1 MERKTEG
8 GELVEEVRELRK
20 VMVEMVLVLRRTVRG
35 MERRE
40 EADREHVGEEVRN
53 AEREG
58 VREERGE
65 EGERREKEE
74 RRGREEVRKA
84 EESRGEGKGRRQRG
98 EGRQERGEGKEAEW
112 KKKEERR
119 M

>member
-1 MERKTEG
+1 MERKAEG

-20 VMVEMVLVLRRTVRG
+20 VLVEMVLVLRRLVRG

-40 EADREHVGEEVRN
+40 EAGREHVGEEARS

-58 VREERGE
+58 VGEERVE
-65 EGERREKEE
+65 
-74 RRGREEVRKA
+74 
-84 EESRGEGKGRRQRG
+84 
-98 EGRQERGEGKEAEW
+98 
-112 KKKEERR
+112 EERR